1 MQFPAAPPKVELIEK
16 RSLKL
21 TAKTILIVGVF
32 HGEEPQ
38 GKFVIDK
45 YLEEKNFSDI
55 KNHLYFIPCLNPWG
69 MERGIRV
76 NKNGVDLNRNY
87 PTKNWKLTEK
97 DENYSGDFAASE
109 TETKFMVELLEEL
122 KPYIILTLHAPLKC
136 INFDGPAKE
145 LAEKI
150 AEYCKYPVI
159 EDLGYPTPGSFGTY
173 CGVERNIPIITL
185 EYNDAETNESIYS
198 KTKLVFDWLACIS

>member
-1 MQFPAAPPKVELIEK
+1 MQLPLTPPKVELIDK
-16 RSLKL
+16 QSLEPR
-21 TAKTILIVGVF
+21 AKTILIIGVF

-45 YLEEKNFSDI
+45 YLKENDFSDI
-55 KNHLYFIPCLNPWG
+55 KNHLYFIPCLNHWG
-69 MERGIRV
+69 MTHGVRG

-109 TETKFMVELLEEL
+109 PESKFMLGLLEQL
-122 KPYIILTLHAPLKC
+122 KPAIILTLHAPLTC
-136 INFDGPAKE
+136 VNFDGPAKD
-145 LAEKI
+145 LSEKI
-150 AEYCKYPVI
+150 AKYCQYPVI
-159 EDLGYPTPGSFGTY
+159 KNLGYATPGSFGTY

-185 EYNDAETNESIYS
+185 EYDNTETNESIYA
-198 KTKLVFDWLACIS
+198 KTRLIFDYLACIS